1 MHMYTYTHIHRNIHT
16 YTHVY
21 IYTPIH
27 IYICTYIHMYIYT
40 YVHMYIY
47 TYTYLHT
54 YIPTYIHT
62 YIYTY
67 IHTYVHIHK
76 YIQIYIYTYIHID
89 IYTYIHMYMYTYI
102 HIHIYTYIHI
112 YICTYIHIYIYTYIH
127 IHKYAYTYIFTH
139 MQNIRFA
146 HTCIHKTTAFASIG
160 KQNTQSSRG
169 GISTWPLS
177 LVLLPRSEWTC
188 LRCACNPTLEYLAM
202 NLGVSVTPRP
212 LPSRRPQLLT
222 KHLHEAAR
230 KGHCL
235 SAAFLCLLR
244 CLCCKN
250 AITLKTC
257 RKLWTRGYLAYSPV
271 SGIQELNSSPNLAG
285 SSPGVSIQSHPGL

>member
-1 MHMYTYTHIHRNIHT
+1 MHIRTFSHICKIYVLHIH
-16 YTHVY
+16 
-21 IYTPIH
+21 
-27 IYICTYIHMYIYT
+27 
-40 YVHMYIY
+40 
-47 TYTYLHT
+47 
-54 YIPTYIHT
+54 
-62 YIYTY
+62 
-67 IHTYVHIHK
+67 
-76 YIQIYIYTYIHID
+76 
-89 IYTYIHMYMYTYI
+89 
-102 HIHIYTYIHI
+102 
-112 YICTYIHIYIYTYIH
+112 
-127 IHKYAYTYIFTH
+127 AYTR
-139 MQNIRFA
+139 QQPLR
-146 HTCIHKTTAFASIG
+146 ASG
-160 KQNTQSSRG
+160 SRTRKVRGG

-188 LRCACNPTLEYLAM
+188 LRCACNPTPEYLAM